1 MNFLVR
7 VTFGVGQALDTRFA
21 LRFFLLILG
30 VRLSSVILRFSHFR
44 WLLDT
49 LHYYSTHDPGLPG
62 VFLSMDGSKDGW
74 SHDALYFT
82 WLPDERGFHQTPIFV
97 MPAGD
102 YRRLIRPSYFDEL
115 SEMYCHY
122 SQALSVS

>member
-1 MNFLVR
+1 MIFLVR

-30 VRLSSVILRFSHFR
+30 VRLSSGILRFSHFR

-62 VFLSMDGSKDGW
+62 VFLSMVGSRDGW
-74 SHDALYFT
+74 SYDALYFT
-82 WLPDERGFHQTPIFV
+82 WLPDERGFHH
-97 MPAGD
+97 
-102 YRRLIRPSYFDEL
+102 RLHYL
-115 SEMYCHY
+115 SCP
-122 SQALSVS
+122 QATISGLYDLIL